1 MNEFVENVK
10 VVKEF
15 TSQLNKRVCLFG
27 RISVMY
33 IVFHRNEGGLIS
45 TKIQFYFSK
54 IYPAISCFSYSKYF
68 NVETN
73 YVSLH

>member
-33 IVFHRNEGGLIS
+33 IGFHRNEGGLIS
-45 TKIQFYFSK
+45 TKIQILF
-54 IYPAISCFSYSKYF
+54 
-68 NVETN
+68 
-73 YVSLH
+73 L